1 MFSSGSMLIIHSKLR
16 SLTSASGRNKTFALG
31 RAPVRPGCASLRRK
45 QWTSRDFQV
54 ASGDL
59 WVPGQAAARK
69 RCTDEL
75 LSQQNCVHCAQQLKG
90 GIQLREVARCTSA
103 QGFASI
109 LRIVVSGQEH

>member
-1 MFSSGSMLIIHSKLR
+1 
-16 SLTSASGRNKTFALG
+16 
-31 RAPVRPGCASLRRK
+31 
-45 QWTSRDFQV
+45 V

-90 GIQLREVARCTSA
+90 GIQLRDVARCTSA
-103 QGFASI
+103 QGFACHF
-109 LRIVVSGQEH
+109 RIVVSVKNINLESGETKRICRAASIPFSFGRAMSSTTKSGLSSSAF